1 MLLEKTDLIIV
12 LFFLSLVVFVC
23 SFFSW
28 RISRMQNHGQ
38 SSPFEQEILL
48 KSYVKFH
55 IKLSFFLKVK
65 YLGIKP
71 YNGSFREEGV
81 QDVGS
86 STYYTMKGLVP
97 GSIYEFQIF
106 VSSVCGLGE
115 PRRFPDRIETKMTG
129 EILFI

>member
-1 MLLEKTDLIIV
+1 
-12 LFFLSLVVFVC
+12 
-23 SFFSW
+23 
-28 RISRMQNHGQ
+28 MQNHGQ

-71 YNGSFREEGV
+71 YNGSFREEGF

-129 EILFI
+129 EI

>member
-1 MLLEKTDLIIV
+1 MKNYAKI
-12 LFFLSLVVFVC
+12 
-23 SFFSW
+23 
-28 RISRMQNHGQ
+28 
-38 SSPFEQEILL
+38 
-48 KSYVKFH
+48 H

-65 YLGIKP
+65 YFGTKP

-86 STYYTMKGLVP
+86 STHYTIKGLVP
-97 GSIYEFQIF
+97 GSIYEFQIS

-129 EILFI
+129 EILFISAVFY